1 MEPTSYE
8 PTASGPVDL
17 ESNLA
22 RAPEAPD
29 PAGPDRLERAHIS
42 LKGAV
47 ERLLAESRHG
57 DFIEATHLVRHATHL
72 LQTLDPAALEPRRG
86 LAGLFDGRG
95 ARLKRFRA
103 QYLPAAASAGDTAAA
118 LAERG
123 VKTSEV
129 SVWRQ
134 LREAGYSFKKNRV
147 RQRAGSA
154 GGGETPHPLEATTGK
169 P

>member
-42 LKGAV
+42 LKDAV

-103 QYLPAAASAGDTAAA
+103 QYLQ
-118 LAERG
+118 
-123 VKTSEV
+123 
-129 SVWRQ
+129 SVDP
-134 LREAGYSFKKNRV
+134 G
-147 RQRAGSA
+147 
-154 GGGETPHPLEATTGK
+154 PHARPLPPFG
-169 P
+169 